1 MTPNLLFQ
9 IFNWTWIIASILGTA
24 ASSVEALRKYQQ
36 VIKQIEWLALGGAFF
51 YCVLFFTQSW

>member
-9 IFNWTWIIASILGTA
+9 IFNWTWIIASFLSIA
-24 ASSVEALRKYQQ
+24 ANEVDSLRDYQKLINQ
-36 VIKQIEWLALGGAFF
+36 IKWLALGGAFF